1 MGSTVS
7 GPSRSTIETPAT
19 AGGDRVLLSHGGGG
33 RATESLLD
41 GVFSAFAAAAH
52 PRQDAS
58 PLGDSG
64 LVVSTDAFVVTPV
77 EFPGG
82 SLGELAVCGTINDV
96 AVAGAVPKWLTAAFI
111 LEEGLDMELLRRT
124 VSDMQECAQAAGV
137 EIISGDTKVVG
148 RGSADQLFVVT
159 TGVGE
164 RAPGVELGS
173 HLARP
178 GDDILVS
185 GTIGDHGLAV
195 MAARAELPLE
205 PPIESDCAALSGLI
219 SDLLEAAGPSLRCLR
234 DPTRGG
240 LAAVANEIAAE
251 SGVTICL
258 REKDLPVAPT
268 VRDACALL
276 GLDPLQAANEGK
288 ICVVVD
294 PSATEDALAALQA
307 HPLGG
312 GAARVGRVEEG
323 PGGQVWLEGEFGGR
337 RRLELPR
344 GEMLPR
350 IC

>member
-1 MGSTVS
+1 
-7 GPSRSTIETPAT
+7 
-19 AGGDRVLLSHGGGG
+19 
-33 RATESLLD
+33 
-41 GVFSAFAAAAH
+41 
-52 PRQDAS
+52 
-58 PLGDSG
+58 
-64 LVVSTDAFVVTPV
+64 
-77 EFPGG
+77 
-82 SLGELAVCGTINDV
+82 
-96 AVAGAVPKWLTAAFI
+96 
-111 LEEGLDMELLRRT
+111 
-124 VSDMQECAQAAGV
+124 
-137 EIISGDTKVVG
+137 
-148 RGSADQLFVVT
+148 
-159 TGVGE
+159 
-164 RAPGVELGS
+164 
-173 HLARP
+173 
-178 GDDILVS
+178 
-185 GTIGDHGLAV
+185 

-312 GAARVGRVEEG
+312 EAALVGRVEEG